1 MSILRGLTTIV
12 YNATDVPAATA
23 WYAELLG
30 VEPYF
35 AQPTREEPLYVEF
48 RIGDRQAELGI
59 MDSRFAAGGP
69 LEKPSGAITYWAV
82 DDVDAAYQ
90 RLLELGATSHEPP
103 TERGPGFVTAS
114 VGRPVRQR
122 RRGDVQ
128 PALPG
133 PAGRLERARTG

>member
-12 YNATDVPAATA
+12 HIAADVPAATA

-35 AQPTREEPLYVEF
+35 ARPTPEEPLYVEF

-59 MDSRFAAGGP
+59 MDARFAAGGP

-82 DDVDAAYQ
+82 DDVEAAYA
-90 RLLELGATSHEPP
+90 RLLELGATPHEGP

-114 VGRPVRQR
+114 AVDPFGNVVGVMFNQHYL
-122 RRGDVQ
+122 DQ
-128 PALPG
+128 L
-133 PAGRLERARTG
+133 AG